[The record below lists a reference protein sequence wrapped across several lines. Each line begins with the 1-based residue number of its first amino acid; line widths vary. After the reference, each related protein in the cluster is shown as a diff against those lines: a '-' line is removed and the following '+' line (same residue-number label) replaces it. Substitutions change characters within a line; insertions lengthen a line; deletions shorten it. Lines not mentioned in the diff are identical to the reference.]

1 MKVAHSSDVAKTA
14 VNMEGAEG
22 VAIQWLIG
30 KDDEAENFAMRLF
43 EVQPGG
49 HTPLHTHPHEHEVF
63 VLDGRGVVTDEGRRA
78 SHWSRGR
85 YPRPGRLPA
94 QLQEHGRDGPPLPL
108 PDPHVGLL
116 R

>member
-1 MKVAHSSDVAKTA
+1 MKVVPSSEVVKTA

-22 VAIQWLIG
+22 CAIQWLIG

-63 VLDGRGVVTDEGRRA
+63 VLAGKGVVTDEGTE
-78 SHWSRGR
+78 
-85 YPRPGRLPA
+85 RPI
-94 QLQEHGRDGPPLPL
+94 GPEDAILVPGGCKHNFKNTG
-108 PDPHVGLL
+108 DTVL
-116 R
+116 RFLCLIPNSAC

>member
-1 MKVAHSSDVAKTA
+1 MKVAHSSDVAKTV

-63 VLDGRGVVTDEGRRA
+63 VLEGQGVVTDEGA
-78 SHWSRGR
+78 E
-85 YPRPGRLPA
+85 RPI
-94 QLQEHGRDGPPLPL
+94 GPEDAILVPGGSLHNFKNTG
-108 PDPHVGLL
+108 DSVL
-116 R
+116 RFLCLIPNSAC